1 MKKSLL
7 KVLQVLFAFGLGG
20 LIIYLSLKNLTVSE
34 KNSILES
41 FKSAHYI
48 WVVIAILIGI
58 LSHLI
63 RAARWK
69 LLLSPLNYNPSL
81 LNTFYAVM
89 VGYFANLGIPRAG
102 EVFRCSVLYKQ
113 EQIPVNKS
121 FGTVIV
127 ERSLDF
133 IVFLGLFLLTLLI
146 EFKKINQYVNDRV
159 LSKLSNSANSQSI
172 FSSKLFF
179 LLIAAAFLFLAILLF
194 RKQILKTKIG
204 NKVFQ
209 FALGI
214 WEGLK
219 SIAKIEKPWLFI
231 GYTILIWVC
240 YFLMVYLCFYSLAA
254 TSDLGLFAGLSVMV
268 LGSIGI
274 MVTPG
279 GIGLY
284 PVIAAETLLL
294 YGIESSTGVGLALGW
309 ISWSAQTIMILV
321 FGSISLLIVSFKSK

>member
-1 MKKSLL
+1 MK
-7 KVLQVLFAFGLGG
+7 VFQILFAFGLGG
-20 LIIYLSLKNLTVSE
+20 LIIFLSLKNLTSSE
-34 KNSILES
+34 KDSIIQS
-41 FKSAHYI
+41 FKSAEYI
-48 WVVIAILIGI
+48 WVIIAIIIGI
-58 LSHLI
+58 FSHLV

-146 EFKKINQYVNDRV
+146 EFKKINQYVDDRV
-159 LSKLSNSANSQSI
+159 LSKISNSTNSQS
-172 FSSKLFF
+172 FLYSKLFF
-179 LLIAAAFLFLAILLF
+179 LFVTATIAFGLMLLL

-219 SIAKIEKPWLFI
+219 SIAKIQKPWLFI
-231 GYTILIWVC
+231 GYTLLIWVC
-240 YFLMVYLCFYSLAA
+240 YFLMVYLCFYSLPE
-254 TSDLGLFAGLSVMV
+254 TSDLGFFAGLSVMV

-309 ISWSAQTIMILV
+309 ISWSAQTIMILI